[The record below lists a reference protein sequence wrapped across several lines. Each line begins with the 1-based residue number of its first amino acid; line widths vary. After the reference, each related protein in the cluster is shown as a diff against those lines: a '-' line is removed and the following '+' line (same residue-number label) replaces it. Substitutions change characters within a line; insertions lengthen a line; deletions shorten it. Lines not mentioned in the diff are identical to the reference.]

1 MKRIWLDFQ
10 RPAPKS
16 GSVPWLLLAA
26 GLLAASAV
34 LGSHLETQDAIS
46 ELEYR
51 IERKQRAIERSSP
64 TSPKDMQDRGGPVR
78 PLAKNSFERWE
89 RLFTALEQATDE
101 TVTLLALDPG
111 ESEISLSGE
120 AKHFAAA
127 TAYVKRLESTGALT
141 DVHVLSHEVAK
152 DHPQRPIRFVLSA
165 RWKSES

>member
-1 MKRIWLDFQ
+1 MDFQ

-16 GSVPWLLLAA
+16 GSVSWLLLAA

-51 IERKQRAIERSSP
+51 IERMQRAIERRSQAAHNE
-64 TSPKDMQDRGGPVR
+64 MQDRSGPVR
-78 PLAKNSFERWE
+78 PQAKHTFERWE
-89 RLFTALEQATDE
+89 RLFTALERATDE

-127 TAYVKRLESTGALT
+127 TAYVKRLESAGALT
-141 DVHVLSHEVAK
+141 DVHVLSHEAAK

-165 RWKSES
+165 RWKPES

>member
-1 MKRIWLDFQ
+1 MKRLWLDFQ

-16 GSVPWLLLAA
+16 GSVSWLLLAA

-51 IERKQRAIERSSP
+51 IERKQRAIERRSQAAHNE
-64 TSPKDMQDRGGPVR
+64 MQDRGGPVQ
-78 PLAKNSFERWE
+78 PLAKHTFERWE
-89 RLFTALEQATDE
+89 RLFTALERATDE

-127 TAYVKRLESTGALT
+127 TDYVKRLESTGELS

-152 DHPQRPIRFVLSA
+152 DHPHRPIRFVLSA
-165 RWKSES
+165 RWKPES